1 MPVENHLCCYG
12 NNNSKEE
19 LLIHAIV
26 FFSKIISPILGLN
39 CVTICI
45 HATSGLFKIISH
57 VDILFKCLFIK
68 LIFFQLFPITI
79 FKSQTPV
86 TMVTLGYYSCI

>member
-45 HATSGLFKIISH
+45 HATSGHFKIISH
-57 VDILFKCLFIK
+57 VDILFKSLFIK
-68 LIFFQLFPITI
+68 LVFFFSFSL
-79 FKSQTPV
+79 
-86 TMVTLGYYSCI
+86 